1 MKKLYFRASLDI
13 TAYQR
18 HEVKR
23 SENLVI
29 TKYSDDWAPIVQAWL
44 RECVDAN
51 DRRIANGKSCCELE
65 ITIKAHYDDRTVK
78 ANSLMWVIYD
88 LQAQILNRE
97 GQYIRNPIKPMELYK
112 QDMEGYAPTHEKVCD
127 SIDAAAIIA
136 FAESGEC
143 EYRGHL
149 IGRASVG
156 GYDLTNEK
164 VKLTFRETSSFWD
177 TATFA
182 TFIEYKL
189 AELETMG
196 RDRWNDG
203 TVKGLI
209 DDFMKNIKEK
219 EKPLKT
225 VNN

>member
-29 TKYSDDWAPIVQAWL
+29 VKYADDWAQIVQSWL

-51 DRRIANGKSCCELE
+51 DRRIANGKQSCELE
-65 ITIKAHYDDRTVK
+65 ISIKAHYDDRTVK
-78 ANSLMWVIYD
+78 ANALMWVIYD

-97 GQYIRNPIKPMELYK
+97 GKYIRNPITPMELYN
-112 QDMEGYAPTHEKVCD
+112 QDMEGYAPVHQKTCMKV
-127 SIDAAAIIA
+127 DAPAVIA

-143 EYRGHL
+143 EYRGHF
-149 IGRASVG
+149 ISQSSHG
-156 GYDLTNEK
+156 GYDLCNEM
-164 VKLTFRETSSFWD
+164 VDLTFRETSSFWD

-203 TVKGLI
+203 EAKGMI

-219 EKPLKT
+219 EKPTK
-225 VNN
+225 

>member
-18 HEVKR
+18 HAVRR

-29 TKYSDDWAPIVQAWL
+29 VKYADDWASIVQTWL

-51 DRRIANGKSCCELE
+51 DRRIASGKQPCELE

-78 ANSLMWVIYD
+78 SNALMWVIYD

-97 GQYIRNPIKPMELYK
+97 GKYIRNPITPMELYK
-112 QDMEGYAPTHEKVCD
+112 QDMEWYAPVHTKTVDNEFV
-127 SIDAAAIIA
+127 AAVIA
-136 FAESGEC
+136 FAEQGEG
-143 EYRGHL
+143 ELRGHL
-149 IGRASVG
+149 VSKIVD
-156 GYDLTNEK
+156 DLAQST
-164 VKLTFRETSSFWD
+164 KLTFRETSSFWD

-203 TVKGLI
+203 EVKGLI
-209 DDFMKNIKEK
+209 DDFMNKIKT
-219 EKPLKT
+219 PGN
-225 VNN
+225 V

>member
-13 TAYQR
+13 NAYQR
-18 HEVKR
+18 HNVKR

-51 DRRIANGKSCCELE
+51 DRRVANGKQPCELE

-78 ANSLMWVIYD
+78 ANALMWVIYD

-97 GQYIRNPIKPMELYK
+97 GKYIRNPIKPMELYN
-112 QDMEGYAPTHEKVCD
+112 QDMEGYAPVHEKWSRLD
-127 SIDAAAIIA
+127 DQQAIIL
-136 FAESGEC
+136 FAEQGEC
-143 EYRGHL
+143 EYKGHL
-149 IGRASVG
+149 IKRDVIGEEV
-156 GYDLTNEK
+156 L
-164 VKLTFRETSSFWD
+164 LTFRETSSFWD

-219 EKPLKT
+219 EKPTK
-225 VNN
+225 

>member
-18 HEVKR
+18 HNVKR

-29 TKYSDDWAPIVQAWL
+29 TKYADDWAPIVQAWL

-51 DRRIANGKSCCELE
+51 DRRIANGKQPAELE
-65 ITIKAHYDDRTVK
+65 ISIKAHYDDRTVK
-78 ANSLMWVIYD
+78 ANALMWVIYD

-112 QDMEGYAPTHEKVCD
+112 QDMEGYAPTHEKSCD
-127 SIDAAAIIA
+127 TIDAAAIIA

-149 IGRASVG
+149 INRE
-156 GYDLTNEK
+156 DEK
-164 VKLTFRETSSFWD
+164 IDTDCFITHLTFRETSSFWD

-203 TVKGLI
+203 TVKGLV
-209 DDFMKNIKEK
+209 DDFMDKIKK
-219 EKPLKT
+219 
-225 VNN
+225 

>member
-1 MKKLYFRASLDI
+1 MKELYFRASLDI

-18 HEVKR
+18 HNVLR

-29 TKYSDDWAPIVQAWL
+29 VKYEDDWASIIQPWL

-51 DRRIANGKSCCELE
+51 DRRIANGKQPCELE
-65 ITIKAHYDDRTVK
+65 VTIKAHYDDRTVK
-78 ANSLMWVIYD
+78 ANALMWKIYD

-97 GQYIRNPIKPMELYK
+97 GQFIRNPIKPMELYK
-112 QDMEGYAPTHEKVCD
+112 QDMEGYAPVHEKICD
-127 SIDAAAIIA
+127 TIDAPAIIA

-149 IGRASVG
+149 IGREDTQDEVDRDISI
-156 GYDLTNEK
+156 
-164 VKLTFRETSSFWD
+164 LTFRETSSFWD
-177 TATFA
+177 SATFA

-196 RDRWNDG
+196 KDRWNDG
-203 TVKGLI
+203 EVKALI
-209 DDFMKNIKEK
+209 DDFKAKIKNKS
-219 EKPLKT
+219 
-225 VNN
+225 

>member
-1 MKKLYFRASLDI
+1 MKTLYFRASLDI
-13 TAYQR
+13 NAYQR
-18 HEVKR
+18 HNVKR

-29 TKYSDDWAPIVQAWL
+29 TKYADDWANIVQPWL

-51 DRRIANGKSCCELE
+51 DRRIANGKQPCELE
-65 ITIKAHYDDRTVK
+65 ISIKAHYDDRTVK
-78 ANSLMWVIYD
+78 ANALMWVIYD

-97 GQYIRNPIKPMELYK
+97 GKYIRNPITPMELYK

-149 IGRASVG
+149 IRSDEIEDTGAVR
-156 GYDLTNEK
+156 LE
-164 VKLTFRETSSFWD
+164 FRETSSFWD

-209 DDFMKNIKEK
+209 DDFMNKIKPVS
-219 EKPLKT
+219 KP
-225 VNN
+225 

>member
-18 HEVKR
+18 HNVRR

-29 TKYSDDWAPIVQAWL
+29 VKYADDWASIIQPWL

-51 DRRIANGKSCCELE
+51 DRRIANGKQPCDLE
-65 ITIKAHYDDRTVK
+65 ISIKAHYDDRTVK
-78 ANSLMWVIYD
+78 ANALMWVIYD

-97 GQYIRNPIKPMELYK
+97 GKYVRNPITPMELYK
-112 QDMEGYAPTHEKVCD
+112 EDMEGYAPVHEKYCHPD
-127 SIDAAAIIA
+127 DAAAIIA

-149 IGRASVG
+149 IERC
-156 GYDLTNEK
+156 DLVDS
-164 VKLTFRETSSFWD
+164 VKLYFRETSSFWD
-177 TATFA
+177 SATFA

-196 RDRWNDG
+196 KDRWNDG
-203 TVKGLI
+203 EVKALI
-209 DDFMKNIKEK
+209 DDFMYKIKNKS
-219 EKPLKT
+219 
-225 VNN
+225 

>member
-18 HEVKR
+18 HAVRR

-29 TKYSDDWAPIVQAWL
+29 VKYADDWASIVQTWL

-51 DRRIANGKSCCELE
+51 DRRIASGKQPCELE

-78 ANSLMWVIYD
+78 ANALMWVIYD

-97 GQYIRNPIKPMELYK
+97 GKYIRNPITPMELYK
-112 QDMEGYAPTHEKVCD
+112 EDMEGYAPVHEKICD
-127 SIDAAAIIA
+127 TIDAPAIIA

-149 IGRASVG
+149 ISRDDA
-156 GYDLTNEK
+156 DNALTR
-164 VKLTFRETSSFWD
+164 LTFRETSSFWD
-177 TATFA
+177 SSAFA

-189 AELETMG
+189 IELETMG
-196 RDRWNDG
+196 KDRWNDG
-203 TVKGLI
+203 EVKGLI
-209 DDFMKNIKEK
+209 DDFMNKIKT
-219 EKPLKT
+219 PGN
-225 VNN
+225 V

>member
-1 MKKLYFRASLDI
+1 MKKLYFRAALDI

-29 TKYSDDWAPIVQAWL
+29 TKYADDWAPIVQGWL

-51 DRRIANGKSCCELE
+51 DRRVAKGKAPAELE
-65 ITIKAHYDDRTVK
+65 ITIKAHYNDRSVE
-78 ANSLMWVIYD
+78 ANALMWVIYD

-112 QDMEGYAPTHEKVCD
+112 QDMEGYAPVHEKICD
-127 SIDAAAIIA
+127 TTDAPAIIA

-149 IGRASVG
+149 IGREDADCS
-156 GYDLTNEK
+156 LT
-164 VKLTFRETSSFWD
+164 KLTFRETSSFWD

-196 RDRWNDG
+196 RDRFSDG
-203 TVKGLI
+203 VVKGLI
-209 DDFMKNIKEK
+209 DDFMKNIKESNK
-219 EKPLKT
+219 AI
-225 VNN
+225 

>member
-1 MKKLYFRASLDI
+1 
-13 TAYQR
+13 
-18 HEVKR
+18 VKR

-29 TKYSDDWAPIVQAWL
+29 TKYADDWAPIVQTWL

-51 DRRIANGKSCCELE
+51 DRRIANGKQACELE

-78 ANSLMWVIYD
+78 ANALMWVIYD

-112 QDMEGYAPTHEKVCD
+112 QDMEGYAPVHEKTCMT
-127 SIDAAAIIA
+127 IDAPAVIA
-136 FAESGEC
+136 FAESGDC
-143 EYRGHL
+143 EYKGHL
-149 IGRASVG
+149 INREELPDGMIR
-156 GYDLTNEK
+156 
-164 VKLTFRETSSFWD
+164 LTFRETSSFWD

-209 DDFMKNIKEK
+209 DDFMKNLKEK
-219 EKPLKT
+219 EKPTKYGT
-225 VNN
+225 N